1 MKISIEKIN
10 ELIEKEME
18 FARQVNPV
26 MAMGMSQVKKI
37 LNDYVEDNK

>member
-1 MKISIEKIN
+1 VKISIEKIN

>member
-18 FARQVNPV
+18 FAKQVNPM